1 MERDERIKMGKL
13 SNIIRK
19 GTINPVR
26 LILLYLAILFCVK
39 STFAEKKLHGT
50 PMHKVEL
57 TQKGYIQ
64 VRNTNY
70 LIYLIRRD
78 NSICLFNSKHVLPLV
93 K

>member
-19 GTINPVR
+19 DTINPVR

-70 LIYLIRRD
+70 LIRRD

>member
-70 LIYLIRRD
+70 LKRRD